1 MVVKNAIIL
10 ANSNVNFEIPRQL
23 IPINGEPLIVRT
35 IRLLKENGIKDII
48 ITSHDKRFDNLG
60 ATRYEPKYNDYIP
73 YKQGYWLDAFPL
85 EILKEPTI
93 YLFGDVYY
101 SEKAI
106 KTILETP
113 TDDILF
119 FCTYNNTS
127 PYYFK
132 PHDEPLAFKVINID
146 KFKKHIK
153 MVKNAKDKGLCCRE
167 PITWELYRS
176 IHNQDLNKH
185 IMTNGYIAINDESC
199 DIDTIED
206 IALLK
211 NKIGGKDMIKVIAI
225 RDFTLND
232 FDKIKIEKRAGKDN
246 EGHLYKDDIFTCDVT
261 MANYLLGNNDSKS
274 VVVRVI
280 EIIPEEA
287 KKTAKP
293 VKEALKEDALTQEEI
308 KYYKNG
314 KKTSKK
320 KK

>member
-1 MVVKNAIIL
+1 MVIIL
-10 ANSNVNFEIPRQL
+10 SDSRNVQPFETPRQL
-23 IPINGEPLIVRT
+23 TKINGEPLISRT
-35 IRLLKENGIKDII
+35 IRLLKENGVDKVI

-60 ATRYEPKYNDYIP
+60 AERYEPKNNIYEP
-73 YKQGYWLDAFPL
+73 FKETGYWLNAFPL
-85 EILKEPTI
+85 EILTEPTI

-119 FCTYNNTS
+119 FCTYNNPS
-127 PYYFK
+127 PYYIK
-132 PHDEPLAFKVINID
+132 HHDEPMAYKVVNID
-146 KFKKHIK
+146 KFKEHIQK
-153 MVKNAKDKGLCCRE
+153 VKDAKDKGLCCRE
-167 PITWELYRS
+167 PVTWELYRS
-176 IHNQDLNKH
+176 INNQELNIH
-185 IMTNGYIAINDESC
+185 TMTKGYVAINDESC
-199 DIDTIED
+199 DIDTIKD
-206 IALLK
+206 IDLLQS
-211 NKIGGKDMIKVIAI
+211 KIGGKNMIKVIAT

-232 FDKIKIEKRAGKDN
+232 FDKIKIEKRANKDN

-280 EIIPEEA
+280 EIIPEEVP
-287 KKTAKP
+287 TITN
-293 VKEALKEDALTQEEI
+293 VDEALEKIHESAKEEVKIT
-308 KYYKNG
+308 

>member
-1 MVVKNAIIL
+1 MVIKNAIIL

-23 IPINGEPLIVRT
+23 IPINGEPLIART

-127 PYYFK
+127 PYYIK
-132 PHDEPLAFKVINID
+132 PHDEPMAYKVVNID
-146 KFKKHIK
+146 KFKQHIQK
-153 MVKNAKDKGLCCRE
+153 VKQAKDKGLCCRE

-176 IHNQDLNKH
+176 IHNQDLNEH

-232 FDKIKIEKRAGKDN
+232 FDKIKIEKRANKDN
-246 EGHLYKDDIFTCDVT
+246 EGHLYKDDIFTCDAT

-280 EIIPEEA
+280 EIIPEEVPTITNVDKA
-287 KKTAKP
+287 LEKIHESTKEE
-293 VKEALKEDALTQEEI
+293 VKIA
-308 KYYKNG
+308 